1 MAIEINKITASKKQK
16 KGVSAAA
23 VSSTTDKVSWLNKDI
38 SFGAAFSNTKKHL
51 FYEELSVLLGAGMDI
66 QSSFELIEE
75 EQLKEK
81 DRVIIHSIKESII
94 TGKSLS
100 EALKAAG
107 HFSPYEY
114 YSIQIGEETGKTV
127 QVLADLSLYF
137 QRLLKQRRQLV
148 SALTYPGIV
157 MCTAG
162 GSIFFMLNYMVP
174 MFSEIFLRFK
184 GDLPAITK
192 AIIHLSN
199 LMKLYFFPSF
209 LLMSGIG
216 IFFYLNKQTI
226 WYRKYHAKV
235 LLKIPIIGPIFHK
248 IYLARFCNSLYLL
261 MASKVSMV
269 RAISLVKQMIDF
281 YPIEKAMEE
290 IESKLINGATLH
302 SCLAMYPIFD
312 KKMVYLIKV
321 GEEVNKVDRF
331 LDQLNKQYSDE
342 VEYKS
347 SMIGSLIEPV
357 MIVFLGLVVGVVLIA
372 MYLPLFQLGNSF

>member
-1 MAIEINKITASKKQK
+1 MAIEINKIAASKKKPLTKQPVK
-16 KGVSAAA
+16 ND
-23 VSSTTDKVSWLNKDI
+23 TITENWLNKDL
-38 SFGAAFSNTKKHL
+38 SFGSAFSNTKKHL

-75 EQLKEK
+75 EQTKK
-81 DRVIIHSIKESII
+81 QDREIIHSIKQAII
-94 TGKSLS
+94 SGKSLS
-100 EALKAAG
+100 DALMRAG

-114 YSIQIGEETGKTV
+114 YSVQIGEETGKTV

-148 SALTYPGIV
+148 SALTYPSIV

-174 MFSEIFLRFK
+174 MFSEIFKRFK

-192 AIIHLSN
+192 AIIYLSD
-199 LMKLYFFPSF
+199 LMKSYF
-209 LLMSGIG
+209 LIG
-216 IFFYLNKQTI
+216 LIGFVCVVVFFYLNKKKT
-226 WYRKYHAKV
+226 WYRKYHAIILMKT
-235 LLKIPIIGPIFHK
+235 PILGPIFHK
-248 IYLARFCNSLYLL
+248 IYLARFCNSLHLL
-261 MASKVSMV
+261 LASKVSMV

-281 YPIEKAMEE
+281 YPIEIAMEE
-290 IESKLINGATLH
+290 IESKLINGESLN
-302 SCLAMYPIFD
+302 SCLANYSIFD
-312 KKMVYLIKV
+312 KKMVYLIRV

-347 SMIGSLIEPV
+347 AMIGSLIEPV
-357 MIVFLGLVVGVVLIA
+357 MIVFLGLVVGIVLVA

>member
-1 MAIEINKITASKKQK
+1 MPIQINKIGASKKK
-16 KGVSAAA
+16 A
-23 VSSTTDKVSWLNKDI
+23 STTSSVKKEGEESVSWLNKDI
-38 SFGAAFSNTKKHL
+38 SFRGSFSNTKKHL

-66 QSSFELIEE
+66 QSSFELIQE
-75 EQLKEK
+75 EQLNEK
-81 DRVIIHSIKESII
+81 DRKIIHSIKQSII
-94 TGKSLS
+94 SGKSLS
-100 EALKAAG
+100 EGLKDAG

-148 SALTYPGIV
+148 SALTYPSIV

-192 AIIHLSN
+192 AIIYLSN
-199 LMKLYFFPSF
+199 LMKSYFLIS
-209 LLMSGIG
+209 LLALIAIG
-216 IFFYLNKQTI
+216 VFFYMNKKKE
-226 WYRKYHAKV
+226 WYRKYHSKI
-235 LLKIPIIGPIFHK
+235 LLKIPILGPIFHK

-302 SCLAMYPIFD
+302 SCLAAYPVFD

-347 SMIGSLIEPV
+347 AMIGSLIEPI

>member
-1 MAIEINKITASKKQK
+1 MAIQINN
-16 KGVSAAA
+16 
-23 VSSTTDKVSWLNKDI
+23 VSSGKKKKVSTGDAKKEGSDPLAWLSKDI

-81 DRVIIHSIKESII
+81 DRKMIHDIKQCIVA
-94 TGKSLS
+94 GKSLS
-100 EALKAAG
+100 ESLKETG

-114 YSIQIGEETGKTV
+114 YSVQIGEETGKTV
-127 QVLADLSLYF
+127 QVLADLSVYF

-148 SALTYPGIV
+148 SALTYPSIV

-174 MFSEIFLRFK
+174 MFSEIFKRFK

-192 AIIHLSN
+192 AIIYLSD
-199 LMKLYFFPSF
+199 LMKSYFLIV
-209 LLMSGIG
+209 LLIILGTF
-216 IFFYLNKQTI
+216 IFFYVNRTTI
-226 WYRKYHAKV
+226 WFRKYYSAA

-248 IYLARFCNSLYLL
+248 IYLARFCNSMYLL

-281 YPIEKAMEE
+281 YPIEKAMGE
-290 IESKLINGATLH
+290 IEQKLINGASLH
-302 SCLAMYPIFD
+302 SCLANYPIFD

-347 SMIGSLIEPV
+347 AMIGSLIEPV

>member
-1 MAIEINKITASKKQK
+1 MALQVNKIAASKKKHTAGVVK
-16 KGVSAAA
+16 KEDGAES
-23 VSSTTDKVSWLNKDI
+23 VSWLNKDI
-38 SFGAAFSNTKKHL
+38 SFGASFSNTKKHL

-81 DRVIIHSIKESII
+81 DRQIIHSIKQAIVA
-94 TGKSLS
+94 GKSLS

-114 YSIQIGEETGKTV
+114 YSVQIGEETGKTV
-127 QVLADLSLYF
+127 QVLADLSVYF

-148 SALTYPGIV
+148 SALTYPSIV

-174 MFSEIFLRFK
+174 MFSEIFKRFK

-192 AIIHLSN
+192 AIIYLSD
-199 LMKLYFFPSF
+199 LMKTYF
-209 LLMSGIG
+209 LLVLIG
-216 IFFYLNKQTI
+216 MIGVTVFFYMNKKTD
-226 WYRKYHAKV
+226 WFRKYYSIV

-290 IESKLINGATLH
+290 IEGKLINGASLH
-302 SCLAMYPIFD
+302 SCLANYPIFD

-347 SMIGSLIEPV
+347 AMIGSLIEPV

>member
-1 MAIEINKITASKKQK
+1 MAIEINKLAASKKK
-16 KGVSAAA
+16 ESAKR
-23 VSSTTDKVSWLNKDI
+23 SKEGNTDNISWLNRDI

-81 DRVIIHSIKESII
+81 DRKIIHSIKQSII
-94 TGKSLS
+94 AGKSLS
-100 EALKAAG
+100 EGLKAAG

-148 SALTYPGIV
+148 SALTYPSIV

-192 AIIHLSN
+192 AIIYLSD
-199 LMKLYFFPSF
+199 LMKSYFLISV
-209 LLMSGIG
+209 LGIIAIG
-216 IFFYLNKQTI
+216 VFFYINKKSE
-226 WYRKYHAKV
+226 WYRKYHSII
-235 LLKIPIIGPIFHK
+235 LLKIPILGPIFHK

-302 SCLAMYPIFD
+302 SCLAAYPVFD

-347 SMIGSLIEPV
+347 AMIGSLIEPV
-357 MIVFLGLVVGVVLIA
+357 MIVFLGAVVGVVLIA

>member
-1 MAIEINKITASKKQK
+1 MAIQINKVAASKKRETK
-16 KGVSAAA
+16 IPASKDA
-23 VSSTTDKVSWLNKDI
+23 VESVNWLNKDI
-38 SFGAAFSNTKKHL
+38 SFGPAFSNTKKHL

-81 DRVIIHSIKESII
+81 DRKIIHAIKQAIVA
-94 TGKSLS
+94 GKSLS
-100 EALKAAG
+100 EALKEAG

-114 YSIQIGEETGKTV
+114 YSVQIGEETGKTV
-127 QVLADLSLYF
+127 QVLADLSIYF

-148 SALTYPGIV
+148 SALTYPSIV

-174 MFSEIFLRFK
+174 MFSEIFQRFK

-192 AIIHLSN
+192 AIIYLSD
-199 LMKLYFFPSF
+199 LMKSYFLIS
-209 LLMSGIG
+209 LLVMIGIG
-216 IFFYLNKQTI
+216 IFFYMNRHTQ
-226 WYRKYHAKV
+226 WYRKYYSLL

-281 YPIEKAMEE
+281 YTIEKAMEE

-302 SCLAMYPIFD
+302 SCLAAYPVFD

-347 SMIGSLIEPV
+347 AMIGSLIEPV
-357 MIVFLGLVVGVVLIA
+357 MIVFLGFVVGVVLVA

>member
-1 MAIEINKITASKKQK
+1 MAIEINKIASSKKKSLVKQTVK
-16 KGVSAAA
+16 KDA
-23 VSSTTDKVSWLNKDI
+23 VSENWLNKDL

-75 EQLKEK
+75 EQTKEQ
-81 DRVIIHSIKESII
+81 DRKIIHSIKLAIVS
-94 TGKSLS
+94 GKSLS
-100 EALKAAG
+100 DALMEAG

-114 YSIQIGEETGKTV
+114 YSVQIGEETGKTV

-148 SALTYPGIV
+148 SALTYPSIV

-174 MFSEIFLRFK
+174 MFSEIFKRFK

-192 AIIHLSN
+192 AIIYLSD
-199 LMKLYFFPSF
+199 LMKSYF
-209 LLMSGIG
+209 LLALIGIVCVV
-216 IFFYLNKQTI
+216 IFFYLNKKKT
-226 WYRKYHAKV
+226 WYRKYHAI
-235 LLKIPIIGPIFHK
+235 LLMKTPILGPIFHK
-248 IYLARFCNSLYLL
+248 IYLARFCNSLHLL
-261 MASKVSMV
+261 LASKVSMV

-281 YPIEKAMEE
+281 YPIEIAMEE
-290 IESKLINGATLH
+290 IEAKLINGASLN
-302 SCLAMYPIFD
+302 SCLANYSIFD
-312 KKMVYLIKV
+312 TKMVYLIRV

-347 SMIGSLIEPV
+347 AMIGSLIEPV
-357 MIVFLGLVVGVVLIA
+357 MIVFLGLVVGIVLIA